1 MFWGTF
7 DAVKQLLGGESHV
20 QQQQQQQQ
28 QQQPPR
34 ADVLSSA
41 PLSPPLS
48 VTTRLDHYAA
58 AALFMR
64 VSAAAGFCPLMHVTG
79 FP

>member
-20 QQQQQQQQ
+20 QQQQQQQ
-28 QQQPPR
+28 PR
-34 ADVLSSA
+34 ADVWSSA

-58 AALFMR
+58 ASLFMR